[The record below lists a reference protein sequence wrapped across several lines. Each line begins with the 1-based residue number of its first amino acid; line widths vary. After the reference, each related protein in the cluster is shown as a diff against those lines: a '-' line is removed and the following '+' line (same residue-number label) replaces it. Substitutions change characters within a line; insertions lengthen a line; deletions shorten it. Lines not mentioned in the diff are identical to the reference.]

1 MTAKARTALVCILLV
16 GLAAWGPRDAQA
28 GSRELEVLFVN
39 MTPDALSGG
48 DSKTCVEAIKKQ
60 IRKVG
65 DTKITKMGETKLR
78 KAAGVDKG
86 GAPFV
91 TWKPEQFKSLIYPT
105 ANSDVIVL
113 VDCRPEQKHLDI
125 LLLTTRLRP
134 LAISYR
140 RLPSDAF
147 LKAITRRL
155 LAHAWDGFSP

>member
-1 MTAKARTALVCILLV
+1 M
-16 GLAAWGPRDAQA
+16 
-28 GSRELEVLFVN
+28 N

-48 DSKTCVEAIKKQ
+48 DSKKCVEAIKKQ
-60 IRKVG
+60 IRKE
-65 DTKITKMGETKLR
+65 DTRVTKMGETKLR
-78 KAAGVDKG
+78 KAVGVDKG
-86 GAPFV
+86 GAAFV
-91 TWKPEQFKSLIYPT
+91 TWKPKQFKSLVYPT

-140 RLPSDAF
+140 RAPSAGF
-147 LKAITRRL
+147 LKAITKRM